1 MERGDL
7 AVFTRPHYVIVL
19 EGVLV
24 TVEQVEGEK
33 RHRWS
38 HPHFTTHWHW
48 LDAPL
53 RRLATNKRRFPDVG
67 AEIVTFLDQ
76 EATDQAAAFLDA
88 VPIDYDSLSYIDLQQ
103 FCSLLPYRDGLQ
115 VVYDSDPSRLN
126 RFGQMGREVIR
137 GEDFT

>member
-24 TVEQVEGEK
+24 TVENVEGEK

-38 HPHFTTHWHW
+38 HPTFTTHWHW
-48 LDAPL
+48 LDTPL
-53 RRLATNKRRFPDVG
+53 RRLATNKRRFPEVG
-67 AEIVTFLDQ
+67 AEIVTFIDQ
-76 EATDQAAAFLDA
+76 DAADQAATFLDSMPLA
-88 VPIDYDSLSYIDLQQ
+88 YDSLTYINLGQ

-115 VVYDSDPSRLN
+115 VVYDSDPRRLDLY
-126 RFGQMGREVIR
+126 GQLGREVIR
-137 GEDFT
+137 GEDFA